1 MNEKLNEIHNSYI
14 NGQPRQ
20 MVEQIKA
27 YGVKKFHVD
36 FFDALLIEGV
46 SDPTFDYAV
55 IVSKFHR
62 MTA

>member
-36 FFDALLIEGV
+36 FLGALFNDDAQ
-46 SDPTFDYAV
+46 DPNGIYAA